1 MGRLLNDIV
10 FGTKVEDERKLLKTR
25 SNGAFQSASN
35 KIALLAK
42 RQGVNF
48 IDANKGLADEQGNLK
63 KEITFD
69 GLHML
74 PEGYEIV
81 LKNLMTY
88 LENE

>member
-35 KIALLAK
+35 KIALLVK

-63 KEITFD
+63 KGITFD

>member
-25 SNGAFQSASN
+25 SKGAFQSASN
-35 KIALLAK
+35 KIALLVK

-63 KEITFD
+63 KGITFD

-74 PEGYEIV
+74 QKDMR
-81 LKNLMTY
+81 LF
-88 LENE
+88 

>member
-35 KIALLAK
+35 KIALLVK

-63 KEITFD
+63 KGITFD

-81 LKNLMTY
+81 L
-88 LENE
+88 